1 VKYDYIIVETQ
12 DGLAKVT
19 LNRPEVMNAWIV
31 PMRDEIG
38 TAFESFA
45 EDEEVRAV
53 LLTGAGRAFCAGHD
67 RRTLLDDISD
77 AGKREEGARSV
88 RRIFNGIVDLEK
100 PVVAMVNGPAMGGGC
115 GMALCCDIVI
125 AAEDARLGLPFARLG
140 NLPEWAS
147 TYILPRLVGMAKATE
162 LLFTGRT
169 IDAREAERIGM
180 IYKAVPAGELE
191 QAAMELARQLAKGP
205 TKTLGLAKK
214 LMHKAWHMDA
224 MQTLL
229 YEEYF
234 TALNSQTED
243 AKEGSKAFLE
253 KRDPLFR
260 GR

>member
-1 VKYDYIIVETQ
+1 MKYDYIIIEKQ
-12 DGLAKVT
+12 DGLAKVI

-38 TAFESFA
+38 MAFESFTV
-45 EDEEVRAV
+45 DEKVRAV

-67 RRTLLDDISD
+67 RRTLLGDISD
-77 AGKREEGARSV
+77 PGKREEGARSV
-88 RRIFNGIVDLEK
+88 RRIFNGIVGLEK

-125 AAEDARLGLPFARLG
+125 ADEEALFGLPFTRLG
-140 NLPEWAS
+140 SLPEWAS
-147 TYILPRLVGMAKATE
+147 TYILPRLVGTAKAAE

-169 IDAREAERIGM
+169 INGSEAERIGM
-180 IYKAVPAGELE
+180 IYKAVPAAELE
-191 QAAMELARQLAKGP
+191 KAAVGLAVQLAEGP
-205 TKTLGLAKK
+205 TKTLGLTKK

-234 TALNSQTED
+234 TGLNSQTED

-253 KRDPLFR
+253 KRNPLFR